1 MAEAHSEETVREQ
14 LAELGLAGRGAVHR
28 NLPPAE
34 LIARSLARGE
44 GILAA
49 NGALVVKTGEPSGRS
64 PHDRVIVEEGPAAAE
79 IARGDVNK
87 PCKPT
92 LFDRLHEKARGY
104 LHDRD
109 LYVFDG
115 FAGKER
121 TYRLPTRIV
130 ADATWH

>member
-1 MAEAHSEETVREQ
+1 MATTSSADDMIRAQ
-14 LAELGLAGRGAVHR
+14 LAELGLAGNGAVHR

-34 LIARSLARGE
+34 LIARSLARSE

-64 PHDRVIVEEGPAAAE
+64 PADRFIVQDDDAADLVDW
-79 IARGDVNK
+79 GDVNK
-87 PCKPT
+87 PCQPA
-92 LFDRLHEKARGY
+92 LFDRLLDKARGY

-115 FAGKER
+115 FAGAER
-121 TYRLPTRIV
+121 T
-130 ADATWH
+130 